1 MSARYIDIIIPC
13 GDSLEELKVTLDSLL
28 SQAKFINN
36 IFIVV
41 SGINKKNLKIKM
53 IPEIWQGHLNNG
65 AKFAN
70 SIIRF
75 SEKLSEINQ

>member
-1 MSARYIDIIIPC
+1 
-13 GDSLEELKVTLDSLL
+13 
-28 SQAKFINN
+28 
-36 IFIVV
+36 
-41 SGINKKNLKIKM
+41 M

-75 SEKLSEINQ
+75 SEKLSEINQQMSNRFQILKERIKGPVFSVITPFDKDGEIDFQSKEFIDLLKKYI